1 MFVLKRGGKMMYWII
16 GAFAFLVLGIAVWF
30 SIPYSPMKAE
40 FLELK
45 SIQNSNLQLTGQVFT
60 AEDIAGL
67 PRPLQKYFESCGYIG
82 KPKTFNIKMIHHDVN
97 FILNKKAL
105 IIQCIQYNSG
115 ERPERI
121 ALIDSHLYGIPFEG
135 IDAYQN
141 GVGSMKGMI
150 AKRVVL
156 FNQSGDAMNQSSLV
170 NCLAESLLVPNIALQ
185 DFVQWEMVDANR
197 VKGTMSQDG
206 ISVSGVFTFDE
217 KGYLTT
223 FSTEDRLYV
232 DTAGNVKNVRW
243 SAICG
248 DYHEVNG
255 IMQPKT
261 LKAVWHLPEGDL
273 VYFDGQDTVIEY
285 NVTE

>member
-1 MFVLKRGGKMMYWII
+1 MYWII

-40 FLELK
+40 FSLLK
-45 SIQNSNLQLTGQVFT
+45 KIQISNQQPSGQVFT

-67 PRPLQKYFESCGYIG
+67 PSPLQKYFVSCGYIG
-82 KPKTFNIKMIHHDVN
+82 KPKTLNIKMIHHDVN

-105 IIQCIQYNSG
+105 TIQCIQYNSG

-150 AKRVVL
+150 AKGVVL

-197 VKGTMSQDG
+197 VKGTMSHDG
-206 ISVSGVFTFDE
+206 ISVSGVFTFDD

-223 FSTEDRLYV
+223 FSTEDRRYV
-232 DTAGNVKNVRW
+232 DTDGNVKNVRW
-243 SAICG
+243 SALCG

-273 VYFDGQDTVIEY
+273 VYFDGRDTVIEY
-285 NVTE
+285 NVME